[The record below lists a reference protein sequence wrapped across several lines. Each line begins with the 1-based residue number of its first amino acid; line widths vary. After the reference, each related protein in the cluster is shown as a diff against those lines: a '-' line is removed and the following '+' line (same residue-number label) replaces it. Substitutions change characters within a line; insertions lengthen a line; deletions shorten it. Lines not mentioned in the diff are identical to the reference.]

1 MKSWGWPRRPFLG
14 QARPLVARRT
24 VANNATLP
32 TKSATA
38 VNVLIVDDHPMV
50 AEYLAAA
57 VSKALP
63 EAVVRTAGTLE
74 AGLDIAREHSL
85 GLALLDLGLPGLG
98 GIDSVLRFRQAFPD
112 VPVLVVS
119 SNDDPESITGALAV
133 GAAGFVPKSA
143 GPKILLNALRLVFE
157 GGRYIPPEAL
167 RPPAAAPAPGP
178 RRPEDALT
186 DRQREVLDRMLK
198 GYSNTRI
205 AQEMGISEATVKQHA
220 HAVYSAFG
228 VAGRVELIVAVNSR
242 KTGTNGN

>member
-1 MKSWGWPRRPFLG
+1 
-14 QARPLVARRT
+14 
-24 VANNATLP
+24 VANNAIVQA
-32 TKSATA
+32 KAAATA
-38 VNVLIVDDHPMV
+38 MNVLIVDDHPMV

-74 AGLDIAREHSL
+74 AGLEVAREHTL

-143 GPKILLNALRLVFE
+143 GPKILLNALRLVSE

-167 RPPAAAPAPGP
+167 RAPVAPPPGP

-198 GYSNTRI
+198 GYNNTRI
-205 AQEMGISEATVKQHA
+205 AQELGISEATVKQHA
-220 HAVYSAFG
+220 HAVYAAFG
-228 VAGRVELIVAVNSR
+228 VAGRIELIVAVNNR

>member
-1 MKSWGWPRRPFLG
+1 
-14 QARPLVARRT
+14 
-24 VANNATLP
+24 
-32 TKSATA
+32 
-38 VNVLIVDDHPMV
+38 
-50 AEYLAAA
+50 
-57 VSKALP
+57 
-63 EAVVRTAGTLE
+63 
-74 AGLDIAREHSL
+74 
-85 GLALLDLGLPGLG
+85 
-98 GIDSVLRFRQAFPD
+98 
-112 VPVLVVS
+112 
-119 SNDDPESITGALAV
+119 
-133 GAAGFVPKSA
+133 
-143 GPKILLNALRLVFE
+143 
-157 GGRYIPPEAL
+157 L